1 MPIAIPCKSVRLAMG
16 VVNLVNSSI
25 YLCMILVKAAF
36 MHAGILMTH
45 NLAESIKIQRTYSL
59 HVATVAT
66 APLK

>member
-16 VVNLVNSSI
+16 VVNLMNSSI
-25 YLCMILVKAAF
+25 YLCMILVTAAL
-36 MHAGILMTH
+36 HAGILMTH
-45 NLAESIKIQRTYSL
+45 NLAESSKIQCTYSL